1 MLLSLPASNR
11 KKISLTPLIDVVFIL
26 LLFFMLSSQFT
37 QWQQLTLSSP
47 STAKNQADEYTVIRL
62 NTNDGLVEIN
72 HREYRFDGMAA
83 IQAYLQ
89 ENTTDQVV
97 VVTKPSI
104 VTQTVVTLIDDLKS
118 AGISHVSMAGVIE

>member
-47 STAKNQADEYTVIRL
+47 SKAQNQADEYTVIRL
-62 NTNDGLVEIN
+62 ITNDGLVEIN
-72 HREYRFDGMAA
+72 HREYRFDGIAA

-118 AGISHVSMAGVIE
+118 AGISEVSMAGVIE